1 MWKDWKV
8 MVKWKLKKWSIY
20 YWTNFL
26 DKNYKAKEPWNL
38 IWLFNF
44 EKEWRQARIEEYTN
58 CITFDIRELWK
69 DGIYH
74 NVDWNDEEIIWFV
87 KMTKRT
93 VQSVLWITSY
103 VIWLWYTFVGQSFYD
118 ENWNNLAF
126 KDL

>member
-1 MWKDWKV
+1 MI
-8 MVKWKLKKWSIY
+8 KWKLKKWSIY

-26 DKNYKAKEPWNL
+26 DKNYKAKEPWTL

-87 KMTKRT
+87 KMTKR
-93 VQSVLWITSY
+93 VKQSVLWITSY

-126 KDL
+126 IDLIK